1 MEPEFLEILGE
12 VNKTTTVW
20 RTVSTTPV
28 ISTEKVFLLSV
39 PEVFG
44 DPYNDTYTD
53 GTVYEYYNS
62 KYSGASK
69 PTNEAVPRRIKFN
82 KKGEICDYW
91 LRTAMPTVAY
101 RTYTVTQ
108 EGALTYPKTVSKSF
122 GVTPACVVV

>member
-44 DPYNDTYTD
+44 DPYYDTYTD